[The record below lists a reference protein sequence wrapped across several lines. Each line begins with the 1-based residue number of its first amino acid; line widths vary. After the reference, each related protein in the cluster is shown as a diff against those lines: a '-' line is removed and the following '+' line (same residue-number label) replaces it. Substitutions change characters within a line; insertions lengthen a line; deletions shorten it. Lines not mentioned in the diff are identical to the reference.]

1 MITPALQA
9 PVNAT
14 GPADPAT
21 GGGMCFQTRD
31 LHVYTPDEGPVDP
44 KPNQGSATTR
54 ATRTATTAATS
65 TVAVVQPDR
74 SAGAA
79 TVAADQPEWPVPPFP
94 QVTAHDEE
102 KSMESTP
109 TPAPAGWL
117 RWKGLLATAVLVSIA
132 GNVSHAVLTAPTVYG
147 WGAAAAASI
156 SPLFLFWVTH
166 NLVTAPGGA
175 SGWRENK
182 IGTLVVGAVA
192 LGAFAASFI
201 TLRDLMLTFGFP
213 PAIAVIIP
221 LVVDVT
227 IAGASW
233 ELVREAATRHGA
245 PAASTQRATQRR
257 DAKQVDAPTYPDEL
271 TWLAPAMRDA
281 APVPAATQTPVNR
294 DAEPTHTAT
303 HQSTTRGALRDACT
317 EELPVTSGD
326 SRDAPAKHG
335 DDAATTRRLTTVP
348 TTRTTA
354 THAPASSATQ
364 TVADRDAEYLL
375 RAQQLVDAGR
385 TKAPVDVVVRVL
397 RGKANGETNR
407 AVAASTGLTD
417 SQVQRIVT
425 AARELEAAEPAFA

>member
-1 MITPALQA
+1 
-9 PVNAT
+9 
-14 GPADPAT
+14 
-21 GGGMCFQTRD
+21 
-31 LHVYTPDEGPVDP
+31 
-44 KPNQGSATTR
+44 
-54 ATRTATTAATS
+54 
-65 TVAVVQPDR
+65 
-74 SAGAA
+74 
-79 TVAADQPEWPVPPFP
+79 
-94 QVTAHDEE
+94 
-102 KSMESTP
+102 MESTP

-303 HQSTTRGALRDACT
+303 HQSTTRGALRDADT
-317 EELPVTSGD
+317 EELPVTSAD
-326 SRDAPAKHG
+326 SRDAAAKQ
-335 DDAATTRRLTTVP
+335 DIEPSTTRRLAAVP
-348 TTRTTA
+348 TPRPAA
-354 THAPASSATQ
+354 THAPASLATQ
-364 TVADRDAEYLL
+364 TVADRDADGDSEHLRRAELL
-375 RAQQLVDAGR
+375 VEAGR
-385 TKAPVDVVVRVL
+385 TTASVDVVHRVL
-397 RGKANGETNR
+397 RGKANGDSNR
-407 AVAASTGLTD
+407 ELAAATGITE
-417 SQVQRIVT
+417 SAVQRIVK
-425 AARELEAAEPAFA
+425 AARELEAAEPALA

>member
-9 PVNAT
+9 PSAVT
-14 GPADPAT
+14 GPDAPAE
-21 GGGMCFQTRD
+21 GVGMCFQTRD
-31 LHVYTPDEGPVDP
+31 LHVYTPDEGPDES
-44 KPNQGSATTR
+44 KPNPGSATTR
-54 ATRTATTAATS
+54 ATRTATTPATS
-65 TVAVVQPDR
+65 PVAVDQPEW

-245 PAASTQRATQRR
+245 PADATQTSTQEVEAPALRDEAPVTQP
-257 DAKQVDAPTYPDEL
+257 VE
-271 TWLAPAMRDA
+271 APAMRDA

-303 HQSTTRGALRDACT
+303 HQSTTRGALRDADT
-317 EELPVTSGD
+317 EEVPVTSGD

-335 DDAATTRRLTTVP
+335 DDAATTRRLTAVP
-348 TTRTTA
+348 TTRPAA
-354 THAPASSATQ
+354 THAPASPSTQ
-364 TVADRDAEYLL
+364 TVADRDADGDSEHL
-375 RAQQLVDAGR
+375 RRAELLVDAGR
-385 TKAPVDVVVRVL
+385 TTASVDVVHRVL
-397 RGKANGETNR
+397 RGKANGDSNR
-407 AVAASTGLTD
+407 ELAAATGITE
-417 SQVQRIVT
+417 SAVQRIVK
-425 AARELEAAEPAFA
+425 ASRDLVDA